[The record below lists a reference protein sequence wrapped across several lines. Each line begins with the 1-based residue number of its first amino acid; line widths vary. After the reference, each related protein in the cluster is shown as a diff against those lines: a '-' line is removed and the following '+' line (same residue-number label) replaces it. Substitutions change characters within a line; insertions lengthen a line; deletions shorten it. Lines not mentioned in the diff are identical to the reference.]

1 MKAPL
6 KILIIKL
13 SAIGDVVHM
22 LPVLES
28 IHRCYPDASIDWV
41 VERTAANLIEPHP
54 LLRRVIVSD
63 RKRWQKTLFSLT
75 TFLKTAKEIISFVR
89 TIRSEKYDIILDMQG
104 LMKSGVIT
112 GLARGGRKLGLG
124 ESREG
129 ASFFLT
135 EKPAPV
141 NFNDHAIDRYM
152 SIFKLLKSSPASY
165 EGKIPVTE
173 KDQNHILKMFADLNL
188 GSRPIVG
195 IHPMAKWH
203 SKLWY
208 PERFVIIADRLIS
221 EFNCDVIFT
230 GDKEDQP
237 YIDEIINK
245 MTCQATNIAGLTSLR
260 ELAFL
265 YTKINMLVTTDTG
278 SMHIAAAM
286 KCSVIA
292 LFGPTAPWRTG
303 PYGEGHISL
312 RSEIGCSPCYKRNC
326 NKMHCMEDITTEKVI
341 NAVASKLSLKQ
352 TA

>member
-41 VERTAANLIEPHP
+41 VERAAADLIEYHP

-63 RKRWQKTLFSLT
+63 RKRWQKTLFSFAAL
-75 TFLKTAKEIISFVR
+75 KEITSFVR
-89 TIRSEKYDIILDMQG
+89 AVRSEKYDIILDMQG
-104 LMKSGVIT
+104 LMKSGIIT

-129 ASFFLT
+129 AGFFLT

-152 SIFKLLKSSPASY
+152 GILKLLECSSVSY
-165 EGKIPVTE
+165 EGKVPITE
-173 KDQNHILKMFADLNL
+173 EDQNYIMKMFADLNL
-188 GSRPIVG
+188 GSRPVVG
-195 IHPMAKWH
+195 INPMAKWR

-208 PERFVIIADRLIS
+208 PERFISIADRLIS

-230 GDKEDQP
+230 GEEEDRS
-237 YIDEIINK
+237 YIDGIVNG
-245 MTCQATNIAGLTSLR
+245 MVHQAANIAGRTSLR

-265 YTKINMLVTTDTG
+265 YTKINFLITTDTG
-278 SMHIAAAM
+278 PMHIAAAM
-286 KCSVIA
+286 KCPVIA

-312 RSEIGCSPCYKRNC
+312 RSEISCSPCYKRTC
-326 NKMHCMEDITTEKVI
+326 NKMLCMNDITTEKVI
-341 NAVASKLSLKQ
+341 GAVISKLSLKQ
-352 TA
+352 TT